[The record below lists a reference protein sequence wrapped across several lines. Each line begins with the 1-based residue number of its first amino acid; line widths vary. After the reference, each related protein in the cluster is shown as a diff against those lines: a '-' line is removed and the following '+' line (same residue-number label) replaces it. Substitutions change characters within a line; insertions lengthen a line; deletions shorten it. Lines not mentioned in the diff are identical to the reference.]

1 MKTIIN
7 EFVSILWLVSILLT
21 IVGAIS
27 FVWYDNNEAAPLL
40 YFSLPFAIAGALLCA
55 FNRKFRRAV
64 IQTVIASYI
73 P

>member
-7 EFVSILWLVSILLT
+7 VFVSILWLVAILLT

-27 FVWYDNNEAAPLL
+27 FVWYGNNEASSLL
-40 YFSLPFAIAGALLCA
+40 YFSLPFAIAGALLFA